1 MVCRF
6 IDRGSNSLPSMH
18 QTSEQL
24 TLTLTPTS
32 TTTTIL
38 TPTPT
43 TILTPILT
51 LTSTTTTLTPTT
63 AATATVTVTGHTTV
77 LNTIPNT
84 EIKTNTDTEIE
95 IADQHYHQHRRSS
108 ATTELKEQ
116 KTNLNKDTFTTK
128 SLKNEDSDFL
138 KRNSEFEK
146 QKKLKIDK
154 IVNDF
159 NRLEKDVENKTN
171 LIRFFEQRFGD
182 FAEMMKVL
190 KNNLNFVW
198 IYFIL

>member
-6 IDRGSNSLPSMH
+6 IERGSNSLPSM
-18 QTSEQL
+18 QL
-24 TLTLTPTS
+24 TP
-32 TTTTIL
+32 IL

-43 TILTPILT
+43 PTIAA
-51 LTSTTTTLTPTT
+51 T
-63 AATATVTVTGHTTV
+63 ATATATVTVTGHTPV
-77 LNTIPNT
+77 LNTIPKT
-84 EIKTNTDTEIE
+84 EIETNTDTKIE
-95 IADQHYHQHRRSS
+95 ITDQHYHQHGRSS

-116 KTNLNKDTFTTK
+116 KTNLNNDTFTTK
-128 SLKNEDSDFL
+128 SLKNDDSDFL

-159 NRLEKDVENKTN
+159 NRIEKDVENKTN

-190 KNNLNFVW
+190 K
-198 IYFIL
+198 

>member
-6 IDRGSNSLPSMH
+6 IERGSNSLPSMH

-24 TLTLTPTS
+24 TPTPIPTA
-32 TTTTIL
+32 TATATATTIL
-38 TPTPT
+38 TSTPTP
-43 TILTPILT
+43 I
-51 LTSTTTTLTPTT
+51 PT
-63 AATATVTVTGHTTV
+63 ATATVTVTGHTTV

-84 EIKTNTDTEIE
+84 ETKTNTEIE
-95 IADQHYHQHRRSS
+95 VTDQHYHQHRRGS

-116 KTNLNKDTFTTK
+116 KTNLNNDTFTTK
-128 SLKNEDSDFL
+128 FLKNEDSDFL

-190 KNNLNFVW
+190 K
-198 IYFIL
+198 

>member
-6 IDRGSNSLPSMH
+6 IERGSNSLLSM
-18 QTSEQL
+18 QL
-24 TLTLTPTS
+24 TP
-32 TTTTIL
+32 IL

-43 TILTPILT
+43 T
-51 LTSTTTTLTPTT
+51 TT
-63 AATATVTVTGHTTV
+63 AIATATATVTVTGHTTL
-77 LNTIPNT
+77 LNTIPKTETKTNT
-84 EIKTNTDTEIE
+84 EIEVT
-95 IADQHYHQHRRSS
+95 DQHYHQHGRSS

-116 KTNLNKDTFTTK
+116 KTNLNNDTSITK

-154 IVNDF
+154 IVDDF

-190 KNNLNFVW
+190 K
-198 IYFIL
+198 